1 MAAASFAPPVLCTR
15 FASTPIP
22 ATKQKKEKK
31 TFTFSSLFLH
41 RKPVIRRVFY
51 FYRASG
57 CLKSLKRFFTSC
69 CFNQRHLNYRSFI
82 NPTLVFFERK
92 SFFFA
97 KIADIGARISSIL
110 RIQSLNAQKLRK
122 ICLLVKFAN

>member
-1 MAAASFAPPVLCTR
+1 MAFCSAPLHKNRAAASFAPPVLCTR

-41 RKPVIRRVFY
+41 GKPVIRRVFY

-82 NPTLVFFERK
+82 NPTLVFFEK
-92 SFFFA
+92 KLFF
-97 KIADIGARISSIL
+97 L
-110 RIQSLNAQKLRK
+110 QKLL
-122 ICLLVKFAN
+122 ILAHGFHQFFVYNL

>member
-1 MAAASFAPPVLCTR
+1 MAFCSAPLHKNRAVRGCGVFRASGALHTLRVHSHPCHKT
-15 FASTPIP
+15 
-22 ATKQKKEKK
+22 KKEKK

-41 RKPVIRRVFY
+41 GKPVIRRVFY

-69 CFNQRHLNYRSFI
+69 CFNQRHLNYRSFV

-92 SFFFA
+92 SFF
-97 KIADIGARISSIL
+97 L
-110 RIQSLNAQKLRK
+110 QKLL
-122 ICLLVKFAN
+122 ILAHGFHQFFVYNL